1 MIIKVYKQL
10 KQYKDL
16 KMSKVTIWHNPRCSK
31 SREALKLLEEQG
43 KEVDVY
49 KYLDEALSVDEI
61 KSVLLKL
68 GIVAR
73 DLMRT
78 KETIYKE
85 LGLKD
90 IEDEEALIEAMS
102 KYNKLIERPIIIT
115 DTKAIIGRPPEL
127 VLEL

>member
-1 MIIKVYKQL
+1 MAIK
-10 KQYKDL
+10 
-16 KMSKVTIWHNPRCSK
+16 IWHNPKCSK

-43 KEVDVY
+43 KEVEIY
-49 KYLDEALSVDEI
+49 KYLDESPSVNEI
-61 KSVLLKL
+61 KSVLLRL
-68 GIVAR
+68 NISAR

-78 KETIYKE
+78 KEKIYKE

-90 IEDEEALIEAMS
+90 IEDEQILIEAMS
-102 KYNKLIERPIIIT
+102 KHNKLIERPIIIT

>member
-1 MIIKVYKQL
+1 MAIQ
-10 KQYKDL
+10 
-16 KMSKVTIWHNPRCSK
+16 IWHNPRCSK

-43 KEVDVY
+43 KEVEVY
-49 KYLDEALSVDEI
+49 KYLDEAPSVDEI

-68 GIVAR
+68 GITAR

-90 IEDEEALIEAMS
+90 IEDEEVLIEAMS
-102 KYNKLIERPIIIT
+102 KHNKLIERPIIIT

>member
-1 MIIKVYKQL
+1 MAIQ
-10 KQYKDL
+10 
-16 KMSKVTIWHNPRCSK
+16 IWHNPRCSK

-43 KEVDVY
+43 KEVEVY
-49 KYLDEALSVDEI
+49 KYLDEAPSADEI

-68 GIVAR
+68 GIAAR

-90 IEDEEALIEAMS
+90 IEDEQVLIEAMS
-102 KYNKLIERPIIIT
+102 KHNKLIERPIIIT